1 MLDLTLLGCWG
12 DLMIRAVTDHW
23 MLGHYAGSEYLQR
36 PSACLSHISD
46 LVMEQSDR
54 RALGSDSDINV
65 LDGMWRCFFENES
78 LLLEGKPYTEW
89 PRKRME
95 ENLGRAVFRSK
106 MKEIGLS
113 VACLHPTGPI
123 LPSTALLCR
132 CPLKA
137 PVPKSAVAQK
147 LLFKNLVGLC
157 YEQCRMRKLPF
168 LGFILR
174 WTAFPGETWTY
185 PR

>member
-12 DLMIRAVTDHW
+12 DLKISAVTDHC
-23 MLGHYAGSEYLQR
+23 MLGHYPGPEYLQR

-46 LVMEQSDR
+46 LVMGQRWQKGSWFWFRYKCTWRNVKMLLWKWVLTAGREAIHWVTEEKDGREPRTGSVPIKDEGDR
-54 RALGSDSDINV
+54 LV
-65 LDGMWRCFFENES
+65 C
-78 LLLEGKPYTEW
+78 
-89 PRKRME
+89 
-95 ENLGRAVFRSK
+95 
-106 MKEIGLS
+106 GLS
-113 VACLHPTGPI
+113 TPDRTHSS
-123 LPSTALLCR
+123 STALLCR

-168 LGFILR
+168 LGFILH
-174 WTAFPGETWTY
+174 WTAFPGEMWTY